1 MSLPKDHDRN
11 SVRVR
16 GVPLPRGP
24 LAPEFAT
31 TAWFDTLR
39 EVPKLAATTIA
50 RHAAPPDRGHRRRP
64 ERGGLPVAGMTAA

>member
-1 MSLPKDHDRN
+1 VSLPEDHDRN

-16 GVPLPRGP
+16 GVPLPCGP
-24 LAPEFAT
+24 LAPEIAT

-50 RHAAPPDRGHRRRP
+50 RRAAPPDRGYRRGP
-64 ERGGLPVAGMTAA
+64 ECGGLRVAGMTAA